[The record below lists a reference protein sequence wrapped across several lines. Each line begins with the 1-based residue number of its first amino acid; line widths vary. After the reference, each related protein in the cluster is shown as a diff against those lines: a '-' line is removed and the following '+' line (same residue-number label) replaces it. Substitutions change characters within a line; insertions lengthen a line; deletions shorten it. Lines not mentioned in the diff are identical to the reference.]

1 MLNRNFYEK
10 ISGMIKD
17 KVAIV
22 TGASSGIGYAT
33 ALALSKAGAKVAI
46 GARRT
51 DKLSE
56 LENEITKN
64 GGEAFSQKLDVTKKS
79 DCDSFFK
86 SVMDKWGQVDVLINN
101 AGLMPL
107 SFVKNLKV
115 DEWDQMIDVN
125 IKGVLYC
132 TAAVIAHMHE
142 KKSGH
147 IINLSSVAGRV
158 VFPSGSVYCAT
169 KHAVTAFSEGLRE
182 EFSTRSNIRVTC
194 IEPGVVSTELTN
206 TITDESL
213 KSFVENSKKM
223 DSLKPEDIASA
234 ILYAIDAPSHVN
246 VNEVLIRPT
255 TQER

>member
-1 MLNRNFYEK
+1 
-10 ISGMIKD
+10 MIKD
-17 KVAIV
+17 KVVIV

-33 ALALSKAGAKVAI
+33 ALTLSKAGAKVAI

-51 DKLSE
+51 DKLIE
-56 LENEITKN
+56 LENIIKKN
-64 GGEAFSQKLDVTKKS
+64 GGEVFSQKLDVTNRS
-79 DCDSFFK
+79 DCKSFVDATIK
-86 SVMDKWGQVDVLINN
+86 KWGGVDILINN

-107 SFVKNLKV
+107 SFVKNLKI

-125 IKGVLYC
+125 IKGVMYC
-132 TAAVIAHMHE
+132 TAAVIPHMHS

-147 IINLSSVAGRV
+147 IINISSVAGRI

-169 KHAVTAFSEGLRE
+169 KHAVTAFSEGLRQ

-194 IEPGVVSTELTN
+194 IEPGVVATELTN

-213 KSFVENSKKM
+213 QSFVETSKKM
-223 DSLKPEDIASA
+223 NSLKAEDIANA
-234 ILYAIDAPSHVN
+234 ILFAVEAPSHVN
-246 VNEVLIRPT
+246 INEVLIRPT

>member
-1 MLNRNFYEK
+1 MP
-10 ISGMIKD
+10 IKD
-17 KVAIV
+17 KVAII

-51 DKLSE
+51 DKLTE
-56 LENEITKN
+56 LGNKIQSN
-64 GGEAFSQKLDVTKKS
+64 GGEVFSQKLDVTKKD
-79 DCDSFFK
+79 DCNTFVDQ
-86 SVMDKWGQVDVLINN
+86 VMEKWGSVDILVNN

-107 SFVKNLKV
+107 SFVKSLKV
-115 DEWDQMIDVN
+115 DEWEQMIDVN
-125 IKGVLYC
+125 IKGVLFM
-132 TAAVIAHMHE
+132 TAGVISHMKE

-147 IINLSSVAGRV
+147 IVNISSIAGRI

-169 KHAVTAFSEGLRE
+169 KHAVTAFSEGLRQE
-182 EFSTRSNIRVTC
+182 LSARSNIRVTC
-194 IEPGVVSTELTN
+194 IEPGAVETELLN

-213 KSFVENSKKM
+213 QSFLDAAKKM
-223 DSLKPEDIASA
+223 QALKATDIADA
-234 ILYAIDAPSHVN
+234 ILFAVQSPEHMN